1 VSTSETAA
9 TRRASR
15 RRHQRLGWW
24 FGPIVRLSPC
34 DRLFEPPAWSWRQV
48 NDVGWWVRGDWQ
60 DALLGPAGLRLD
72 EWRSEGRLTVVK
84 TGPQRIVY
92 CAALPQGTV
101 FIKHFLVPG
110 FRAMIRQWLRRGK
123 GRNEGRRT
131 RLLAAI
137 GVPTITPIALGEQ
150 RKRMFLFENYLVTPA
165 IPDSI
170 PLNQFVEETLPAWPP
185 ARQARMRHALAREL
199 AQLTARLHNAG
210 FVHQD
215 FHPGNVLVRIEAND
229 RPTLAMIDLDALRV
243 SFPLGWPEAEHNLA
257 LLNHYFWLRS
267 NRSDRYRFLRNY
279 LDARASLAVAP
290 EAGRLARNIEDATRA
305 WAERLWR
312 RWGRRC
318 CGSNKYF
325 QTAKGPR
332 AWSVASRD
340 LDPADVRSLLAS
352 PDAPFSWPGTV
363 ILKNSRTTTVAEL
376 VLNVRGVPS
385 RVIYKRFNQTAWYEP
400 FLTYFRPS
408 HAWQSWQA
416 GQHLASRAIPTPR
429 NLAYMARRRP
439 FGKSLFW
446 YLPHETYLITL
457 KEERAI
463 TLSHFIHA
471 VFPALQPAT
480 QQLCIARLS
489 LALARLMR
497 SLHERSLSNRDM
509 KSANLLLL
517 GPPDAAQP
525 QFTIID
531 LEGVRLNH
539 PLPEH
544 RRVQNLA
551 RLNLSLAGV
560 PGRTRTDALRFLRA
574 YLPWGLAPGNDWK
587 GLWRAIAVR
596 SQAKRERNRR
606 LGRKLS

>member
-1 VSTSETAA
+1 VSTSDTDT
-9 TRRASR
+9 TRRSPPGR
-15 RRHQRLGWW
+15 RERLGWW
-24 FGPIVRLSPC
+24 FGPFVRLSPA
-34 DRLFEPPAWSWRQV
+34 DRLFEPPAWQWRQAD
-48 NDVGWWVRGDWQ
+48 DVGWWVRGDWQ
-60 DALLGPAGLRLD
+60 ETLIGPNGLRLE

-84 TGPQRIVY
+84 TGPQRVVY
-92 CAALPQGTV
+92 RVDLPQGTI

-110 FRAMIRQWLRRGK
+110 LRARLRQWLRRGK

-131 RLLAAI
+131 RYLAAI

-150 RKRMFLFENYLVTPA
+150 RKRFFLFENYLITPA
-165 IPDSI
+165 IRDTV
-170 PLNQFVEETLPAWPP
+170 PLNQFVEQALPDWPP
-185 ARQARMRHALAREL
+185 ARQARVRQALAREL
-199 AQLTARLHNAG
+199 ALLTARLHNAG

-215 FHPGNVLVRIEAND
+215 FHPGNVLVRIEADD
-229 RPTLAMIDLDALRV
+229 RPSLAMIDLDALRV

-267 NRSDRYRFLRNY
+267 NRSDRYRFLRTY
-279 LDARASLAVAP
+279 LGARAACALVTDP
-290 EAGRLARNIEDATRA
+290 ARIAQNIEEATRA

-325 QTAKGPR
+325 HTAAGQR
-332 AWSVASRD
+332 TWAVASRD
-340 LDPADVRSLLAS
+340 LQAADLRVLLRD

-363 ILKNSRTTTVAEL
+363 ILKDARTTTVAEL
-376 VLNVRGVPS
+376 VLNGAGAPC
-385 RVIYKRFNQTAWYEP
+385 RVIYKRFNPTRWFEP

-429 NLAYMARRRP
+429 NLAYIARRRP

-457 KEERAI
+457 KEEGAI
-463 TLSHFIHA
+463 TLSHLIHKVLPTCDPRA
-471 VFPALQPAT
+471 QR
-480 QQLCIARLS
+480 QWIDRLN

-509 KSANLLLL
+509 KSANLLLV
-517 GPPDAAQP
+517 GTPDDPAP
-525 QFTIID
+525 QLSIID
-531 LEGVRLNH
+531 LEGVHLIH

-544 RRVQNLA
+544 RRIQNLA
-551 RLNLSLAGV
+551 RLNVSLAAV

-574 YLPWGLAPGNDWK
+574 YLPWGLSPVNDWK
-587 GLWRAIAVR
+587 GLWRAIAEW
-596 SQAKRERNRR
+596 SALKQERNQRRGRR
-606 LGRKLS
+606 LS